1 VLALMNGI
9 SVAYKIRLLHQTV
22 TDIMKHPIFT
32 NKKYNLLDEL
42 LSHLN
47 IRKQD
52 TWAFFSY
59 Q

>member
-1 VLALMNGI
+1 MNGI
-9 SVAYKIRLLHQTV
+9 SITYKIRLFHQAM
-22 TDIMKHPIFT
+22 TDMMKHPIFT
-32 NKKYNLLDEL
+32 NKKYNLLDEV
-42 LSHLN
+42 LSHLK